1 MRAPYTQLYLHAVW
15 ATWDR
20 LPLITPDVELRLY
33 GEINEKCRA
42 LKAHPLAL
50 GGMPDHLHLLVRLPT
65 TLAVATLLKE
75 VKGASSHLVTHEIE
89 PGEFFKWQGAY
100 GAFTLSKDE
109 VPRVIDYIRNQKE
122 HHASQTFGRIGNA
135 AKSKIRMTIGKSSR
149 RASNTSRRRPTL
161 PCVAAI

>member
-42 LKAHPLAL
+42 LKAYPLAL

-75 VKGASSHLVTHEIE
+75 VKGASSHLVTHEIK

-122 HHASQTFGRIGNA
+122 HHASQTLWPDWERCEIQDTDDDWEEF
-135 AKSKIRMTIGKSSR
+135 AKGE
-149 RASNTSRRRPTL
+149 
-161 PCVAAI
+161 

>member
-20 LPLITPDVELRLY
+20 LPLITPDIELRIY
-33 GEINEKCRA
+33 GAINEKCRA
-42 LKAHPLAL
+42 LNAYPLAL
-50 GGMPDHLHLLVRLPT
+50 GGMADHLHLLVRLPT

-75 VKGASSHLVTHEIE
+75 VKGASSHLVTHAIQ

-122 HHASQTFGRIGNA
+122 HHASQNLWPDWERCEILDTDEDWESYKGYD
-135 AKSKIRMTIGKSSR
+135 
-149 RASNTSRRRPTL
+149 
-161 PCVAAI
+161 